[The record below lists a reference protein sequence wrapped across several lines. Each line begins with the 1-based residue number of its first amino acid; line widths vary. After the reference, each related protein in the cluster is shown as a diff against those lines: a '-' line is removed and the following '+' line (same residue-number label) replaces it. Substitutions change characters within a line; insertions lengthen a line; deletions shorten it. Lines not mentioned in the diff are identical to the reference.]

1 MNVIDFFQGIFS
13 FPVAKEMIVSAMYQR
28 GYEAEVVLMNE
39 ISEDDQELILAD
51 LLVMLSRVSQGYTNT
66 SGSDAFSMTIK
77 GEYIPLADRQAM
89 RREANEIYKRHKEDY
104 KIKTDNAINIY

>member
-1 MNVIDFFQGIFS
+1 MNAIDFFQGIFS

-28 GYEAEVVLMNE
+28 GYEAEVVRMSE
-39 ISEDDQELILAD
+39 IIAEDQELILAD

-66 SGSDAFSMTIK
+66 SGSDAFSMTIR

-89 RREANEIYKRHKEDY
+89 RREANAIYKRHGEETN
-104 KIKTDNAINIY
+104 IKTDNAINIY

>member
-13 FPVAKEMIVSAMYQR
+13 FPVAKEMIISAMYQR
-28 GYEAEVVLMNE
+28 GYEADTTLMSE
-39 ISEDDQELILAD
+39 ITAEDQELILAD

-77 GEYIPLADRQAM
+77 GEYIPLEDRQAM
-89 RREANEIYKRHKEDY
+89 RREANAIYKRYNED
-104 KIKTDNAINIY
+104 KNVKTDNAINIY